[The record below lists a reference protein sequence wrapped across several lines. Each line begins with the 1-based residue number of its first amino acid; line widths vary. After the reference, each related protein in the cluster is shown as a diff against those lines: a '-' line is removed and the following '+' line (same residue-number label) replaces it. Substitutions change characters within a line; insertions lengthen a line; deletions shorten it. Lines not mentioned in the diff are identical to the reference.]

1 MRKKFRPSRSTS
13 TMLGEVEDEEKGKR
27 RGERNNE
34 KEQTKEVN
42 GTIVE
47 FEPSSK
53 DQSSIPHFDEIF
65 GHLPG
70 EGPGDMIPG
79 EGDVGSDGQAK
90 EGADGQE
97 HGVGGDEGEDED
109 AERGEDEGAVH
120 HKQRVHK
127 CKIGKPPQ
135 HSISSSLQ
143 NKRHDN

>member
-1 MRKKFRPSRSTS
+1 MEKQRRKKIVKKADQGGQWARLLSLSLQVRI
-13 TMLGEVEDEEKGKR
+13 KGP
-27 RGERNNE
+27 
-34 KEQTKEVN
+34 
-42 GTIVE
+42 
-47 FEPSSK
+47 F
-53 DQSSIPHFDEIF
+53 PHFDEIF

-109 AERGEDEGAVH
+109 ADRGEDEGAVH